1 MIEGTAWMKV
11 IDRHDQLPLMEAVP
25 QPTTETTVR
34 SQKQHTLLR
43 IACLLLTQG
52 TQVPETV
59 VDSSE
64 RTTVLRMADFGEKH
78 RGGHLSQRV
87 TETKNE
93 STSHVH

>member
-1 MIEGTAWMKV
+1 MKV

-25 QPTTETTVR
+25 QPTTETTMR
-34 SQKQHTLLR
+34 SQQQQTLLQ
-43 IACLLLTQG
+43 IACLLLTQR

-64 RTTVLRMADFGEKH
+64 RTTVLRMADLSEKH
-78 RGGHLSQRV
+78 RRGHLSQRV
-87 TETKNE
+87 TETENE